1 MLDALKNE
9 DLVNRLG
16 GRFRL
21 TSLLQ
26 KRWRD
31 LMFGAR
37 PLIEPGKL
45 TLLEVAVQEIVDGKI
60 DIDYDKSEGLTRPK
74 DTR

>member
-9 DLVNRLG
+9 DVINRIG
-16 GRFRL
+16 GRFKL
-21 TSLLQ
+21 TSLIQ

-31 LMFGAR
+31 LLFGAR

-45 TLLEVAVQEIVDGKI
+45 TLLEVAVSEIDQGKI
-60 DIDYDKSEGLTRPK
+60 GIDYEKSKGKAPAP
-74 DTR
+74 